1 MSSEAE
7 TILGAAHRTS
17 DRLGLNGFSPTA
29 VSWEEVTNQ
38 GRKGAKVVTP
48 HFPVFEGARLLISPI
63 LQGRLVAEDWGP
75 ILAPSLIFHR
85 RLEKD
90 YNIGALI
97 RFLPGILFFIG
108 FLVFSYLFLPHPSIQ
123 LVLGLVVGD
132 IVIIALGMYSAIRL
146 SRSLVLKADSEAVL
160 VIGIQ
165 ALIEVL
171 RKLETLREQDASR
184 GNDWPEY
191 GDHPSITKRIANLQN
206 L

>member
-1 MSSEAE
+1 M
-7 TILGAAHRTS
+7 
-17 DRLGLNGFSPTA
+17 
-29 VSWEEVTNQ
+29 
-38 GRKGAKVVTP
+38 
-48 HFPVFEGARLLISPI
+48 
-63 LQGRLVAEDWGP
+63 
-75 ILAPSLIFHR
+75 
-85 RLEKD
+85 
-90 YNIGALI
+90 I

>member
-7 TILGAAHRTS
+7 TILEAARQTS
-17 DRLGLNGFSPTA
+17 DILGLSGFYPIA
-29 VSWEEVTNQ
+29 VSWENVTNQ
-38 GRKGAKVVTP
+38 GRRGAKVVTP
-48 HFPVFEGARLLISPI
+48 HFPVFEGAKLLTSPI

-90 YNIGALI
+90 YNIGTLI

-108 FLVFSYLFLPHPSIQ
+108 FLVFAYLFLPHPSIQ

-132 IVIIALGMYSAIRL
+132 IAIIALGMYSAIRL
-146 SRSLVLKADSEAVL
+146 SRSLVLKADSEAAL

-165 ALIEVL
+165 ALIDVL
-171 RKLETLREQDASR
+171 RKLETLREQDVSR

-191 GDHPSITKRIANLQN
+191 GDHPSITKRIANLQSP
-206 L
+206 

>member
-1 MSSEAE
+1 LSSEAE

>member
-1 MSSEAE
+1 M
-7 TILGAAHRTS
+7 
-17 DRLGLNGFSPTA
+17 
-29 VSWEEVTNQ
+29 TNQ